1 LGGSGAINGQA
12 FVAPSKFSVDAW
24 EHLGNPGWNWETL
37 SRYFQKSC
45 TLNKPPVAVV
55 EHLSLA
61 YIDEETSAKFK
72 GPIQASFS
80 EDIGNPLP
88 KAWVETFGELGYPVS
103 GDPFSGEA
111 VGGYIN
117 AMNIHPTTKQRSH
130 AGSAYYEP
138 VQSRKNLQ
146 VITSASVEKL
156 VLDRQDGQIVVQ
168 GVSYVKDGQTQTV
181 LAAKEVILAAGVFNT
196 PKLLELSGIGSASLL
211 ESLNIPVYIDNENV
225 GENLQDHPNT
235 GFSFEVNDGVKTV
248 DDLARQD
255 MAAIGAAM
263 EDYAKNQSGPFASG
277 GNFAGGFLPVVD
289 FLSPDG
295 KNDLTNLLQ
304 YQPAHDEKPFTKYH
318 AEFVKKLLSTPTEGS
333 GGFFSYP
340 ALGNFIP
347 KTGSDDIMQS
357 ATPGNYFTICC
368 MLLHPLSRGSSHI
381 TSSSPAA
388 SPTIDPKY
396 LSHPLDLEILARHVR
411 YISQLVSTEPLRGF
425 LKPNGRRND
434 GAPADLSDLA
444 AVKEYVQKAAL
455 SCWHPTSTCAMLPRE
470 RGGVVDDKLLV
481 YGVKNLRVV
490 DASVIPLATR
500 GNCQTTVYAVAERA
514 ADLIK
519 AGYGGK
525 D

>member
-1 LGGSGAINGQA
+1 M
-12 FVAPSKFSVDAW
+12 
-24 EHLGNPGWNWETL
+24 L

-130 AGSAYYEP
+130 SGSAYYEP

-156 VLDRQDGQIVVQ
+156 VLGRQDGQIVAQ

-225 GENLQDHPNT
+225 GENCKIIQTP
-235 GFSFEVNDGVKTV
+235 
-248 DDLARQD
+248 DLVSRST
-255 MAAIGAAM
+255 MASKPSMIW
-263 EDYAKNQSGPFASG
+263 
-277 GNFAGGFLPVVD
+277 
-289 FLSPDG
+289 PDR
-295 KNDLTNLLQ
+295 TW
-304 YQPAHDEKPFTKYH
+304 
-318 AEFVKKLLSTPTEGS
+318 LLSVQLWKTMQRIRAVRLRLVATS
-333 GGFFSYP
+333 LAVSYP
-340 ALGNFIP
+340 W
-347 KTGSDDIMQS
+347 
-357 ATPGNYFTICC
+357 
-368 MLLHPLSRGSSHI
+368 
-381 TSSSPAA
+381 
-388 SPTIDPKY
+388 
-396 LSHPLDLEILARHVR
+396 
-411 YISQLVSTEPLRGF
+411 STFSLQM
-425 LKPNGRRND
+425 GRM
-434 GAPADLSDLA
+434 
-444 AVKEYVQKAAL
+444 
-455 SCWHPTSTCAMLPRE
+455 T
-470 RGGVVDDKLLV
+470 
-481 YGVKNLRVV
+481 
-490 DASVIPLATR
+490 
-500 GNCQTTVYAVAERA
+500 
-514 ADLIK
+514 
-519 AGYGGK
+519 
-525 D
+525 